1 MYRVLTVD
9 DERYVR
15 LWLKNC
21 LNWEELGFTIIG
33 EAANGRDALDLI
45 QDNRPELVVTDMEM
59 KGMDGI
65 ELMKQTRDCYPDT
78 EFLILSGYNSFE
90 YVKSA
95 VTYEAVDYLLKPVE
109 AEELK
114 TALVRVAGRLKKKER
129 LRNTI
134 LTTMEENKRYKAE
147 KLIFM
152 LVDSEQY
159 AIDRIMEMV
168 NDLELPM
175 KGEGCI
181 ALILALKQEKS
192 TEAEAVTAAAC
203 RAVKEQMQ
211 RSGCPVCCAARDNK
225 IYVLLEEGGEGLRE
239 NEIRSQCERLRRYLE
254 IHFHLTVLAGIGRKV
269 PDLLC
274 VGKSF
279 QEAGE
284 ALEICGVRNEDGIYQ
299 YMDMPHAVQKEVI
312 QKYDEAVFANALARL
327 DETAAR
333 ECIGEVFLRISSLK
347 EADIETVRMVY
358 YRLLTIIIQEI
369 YDSGMTPSMLDIRLE
384 RFFRAVN
391 EPLSIGQMQEV
402 LLKITAQYVDTGRKL
417 QQTSNT
423 AIEEARSYIDQHY
436 REEISLRDIAEEI
449 HMSASYLSSIFK
461 ARTGINVM
469 DYITKKRMDEVVFLM
484 KNPALKIYEISVAAG
499 YQDTKY
505 FSKVFRKIYR
515 YSPSEYRKML
525 LKEMDGR

>member
-33 EAANGRDALDLI
+33 EAANGRDALDMI
-45 QDNRPELVVTDMEM
+45 QENRPELVVTDMEM

-114 TALVRVAGRLKKKER
+114 TALTRVAERLKKKER

-134 LTTMEENKRYKAE
+134 ITTMEENKRYKAE

-211 RSGCPVCCAARDNK
+211 RSGCPVCCAARDNNC
-225 IYVLLEEGGEGLRE
+225 LL
-239 NEIRSQCERLRRYLE
+239 Y
-254 IHFHLTVLAGIGRKV
+254 
-269 PDLLC
+269 
-274 VGKSF
+274 
-279 QEAGE
+279 
-284 ALEICGVRNEDGIYQ
+284 
-299 YMDMPHAVQKEVI
+299 
-312 QKYDEAVFANALARL
+312 
-327 DETAAR
+327 
-333 ECIGEVFLRISSLK
+333 
-347 EADIETVRMVY
+347 
-358 YRLLTIIIQEI
+358 
-369 YDSGMTPSMLDIRLE
+369 
-384 RFFRAVN
+384 
-391 EPLSIGQMQEV
+391 
-402 LLKITAQYVDTGRKL
+402 
-417 QQTSNT
+417 TSC
-423 AIEEARSYIDQHY
+423 
-436 REEISLRDIAEEI
+436 
-449 HMSASYLSSIFK
+449 
-461 ARTGINVM
+461 
-469 DYITKKRMDEVVFLM
+469 
-484 KNPALKIYEISVAAG
+484 
-499 YQDTKY
+499 
-505 FSKVFRKIYR
+505 
-515 YSPSEYRKML
+515 
-525 LKEMDGR
+525 